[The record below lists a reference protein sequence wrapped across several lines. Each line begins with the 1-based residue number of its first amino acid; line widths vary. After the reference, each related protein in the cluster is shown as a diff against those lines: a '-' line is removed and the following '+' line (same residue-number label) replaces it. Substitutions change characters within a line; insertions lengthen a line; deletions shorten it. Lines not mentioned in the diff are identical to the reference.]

1 VAPLSGVRVLDFTI
15 WRPGPYAT
23 QLLCELG
30 ADVLKVEPPTG
41 DPMRSYPGLFAAL
54 NAGKRGIALDLK
66 DGDARAEALALA
78 AEADVVVESYRPGV
92 AERLGISAAAVRAVQ
107 PDVVYC
113 SVSGMGQTGP
123 LAQAPGHDLNY
134 MAWAGALAPDGE
146 LPRVPAIPVAD
157 LSGGMAAALSVCAAL
172 VGRARGGAGGER
184 IDVAIGDVLATWTGA
199 VVPEA
204 SGVDP
209 AARQVPG
216 YGLFETADGH
226 HVALGVLTEDH
237 FWRSLC
243 AALGLEPGTG
253 ELSFVDRMAR
263 TDELHSSIGAAVRQR
278 PRDELVAALLAA
290 DVPVAPVNTRAEMLA
305 LDHFRE
311 RGVVG
316 EEEWAEVAT
325 GHPVKFDRQPPQRRG
340 RPPELGEHAGQ
351 RFQDR

>member
-41 DPMRSYPGLFAAL
+41 DPMRSYPSLFAAL

-92 AERLGISAAAVRAVQ
+92 AERLGIGAAAVRAVK

-157 LSGGMAAALSVCAAL
+157 LSGGMAAALSVAP
-172 VGRARGGAGGER
+172 V
-184 IDVAIGDVLATWTGA
+184 
-199 VVPEA
+199 A
-204 SGVDP
+204 SGS
-209 AARQVPG
+209 
-216 YGLFETADGH
+216 T
-226 HVALGVLTEDH
+226 
-237 FWRSLC
+237 WRSATC
-243 AALGLEPGTG
+243 WPRG
-253 ELSFVDRMAR
+253 R
-263 TDELHSSIGAAVRQR
+263 VRWC
-278 PRDELVAALLAA
+278 PR
-290 DVPVAPVNTRAEMLA
+290 
-305 LDHFRE
+305 
-311 RGVVG
+311 
-316 EEEWAEVAT
+316 
-325 GHPVKFDRQPPQRRG
+325 RRG
-340 RPPELGEHAGQ
+340 WIRRPARCPATACSRLPTGTTSLSAC
-351 RFQDR
+351 